1 MADALTAAH
10 VARLAPPPPCAPELS
25 IRRMERAGRAEEVLA
40 PTAWTDAR
48 VEAWLDGAP
57 AGPLDLPLA
66 GAVRRHARDWADP
79 GAARGRLDATAA
91 DALAAALEA
100 AMLAGWAAPAPP
112 LFAGPLD
119 IADLATV
126 QGRDSLARRKA
137 ACVQARLAASAA
149 PALADRLRAVAE
161 AIDRCD
167 GERDACADPARNPA
181 LTRALREARGA
192 GADDALLRDALRPG
206 AAWQA
211 GDFKPP
217 PPLVVH
223 GGGEAGARLAAEAA
237 WRGGAVIVCGSTQ
250 DAAATAVV
258 AAAPQLAINL
268 SHPDLA
274 SDVRDGEARLDGL
287 ARLLALAAQEGGA
300 LTVTGLHA
308 RLVGQGLTYDTDAA
322 RAAASLLV
330 ARLRAQQVTTV
341 GGSAPAL
348 VLNDDARLALRLDGA
363 GGARAW
369 TGAVQPVRCA
379 DGATALAVVDVA
391 LAGLARLG
399 VAPAEARA
407 ALLGARRLPAEG
419 PLSSAA
425 LQALGFTAH
434 ELGRAQAALAAGAP
448 DLVAAFAPHVIGE
461 GFVRD
466 ALGAPPEALADPR
479 LDVLA
484 LAGVGRDA
492 LAEARAAIFGDPA
505 GATLAAAAR
514 ALVAPAAGLN
524 ADAEPRMAAALAS
537 AGARSLHCW
546 RADAEASV
554 EEVARR
560 AAAAPAAWI
569 ARSPDLRPLGLPPE
583 AAAPRPA
590 PATERIVE
598 RVVERERSRRK
609 LPDRR
614 KGYIQKAAVGGHK
627 VYLHTG
633 EYDDGELGEVFID
646 MHKEGAAFRSLMNN
660 FAIAVSLGLQYGV
673 PLDEFVD
680 AFTFT
685 RFEPAGP
692 VTGNDRVRSAT
703 SILDYLFRELGVS
716 YLGREDLASTDADA
730 LHADGLGAGEAEGE
744 PDAEP
749 ASRWISKGFSRGA
762 APDNLVLL
770 PLRRRDGEA
779 EPG

>member
-100 AMLAGWAAPAPP
+100 AMLTGWAAPAPP

-211 GDFKPP
+211 GAFKPP

-223 GGGEAGARLAAEAA
+223 GGGEAGARLAAEAV
-237 WRGGAVIVCGSTQ
+237 WRGGAVIACGSTQ
-250 DAAATAVV
+250 DAAATAAV

-274 SDVRDGEARLDGL
+274 SDAPDGEARLDGL

-322 RAAASLLV
+322 RAAASLLGRPP
-330 ARLRAQQVTTV
+330 ARPAGDDRRRLR
-341 GGSAPAL
+341 P
-348 VLNDDARLALRLDGA
+348 
-363 GGARAW
+363 GARADRRRSARPAAGRRRRRAGLDRRRAAGPVRGRRDRAGGGRRGAGR
-369 TGAVQPVRCA
+369 TGAAGRRPRRGES
-379 DGATALAVVDVA
+379 GA
-391 LAGLARLG
+391 
-399 VAPAEARA
+399 
-407 ALLGARRLPAEG
+407 ARR
-419 PLSSAA
+419 
-425 LQALGFTAH
+425 
-434 ELGRAQAALAAGAP
+434 
-448 DLVAAFAPHVIGE
+448 
-461 GFVRD
+461 
-466 ALGAPPEALADPR
+466 APP
-479 LDVLA
+479 
-484 LAGVGRDA
+484 
-492 LAEARAAIFGDPA
+492 ARRGSAFIRCPA
-505 GATLAAAAR
+505 GARLHR
-514 ALVAPAAGLN
+514 A
-524 ADAEPRMAAALAS
+524 
-537 AGARSLHCW
+537 
-546 RADAEASV
+546 
-554 EEVARR
+554 
-560 AAAAPAAWI
+560 
-569 ARSPDLRPLGLPPE
+569 
-583 AAAPRPA
+583 
-590 PATERIVE
+590 
-598 RVVERERSRRK
+598 
-609 LPDRR
+609 
-614 KGYIQKAAVGGHK
+614 
-627 VYLHTG
+627 
-633 EYDDGELGEVFID
+633 
-646 MHKEGAAFRSLMNN
+646 
-660 FAIAVSLGLQYGV
+660 
-673 PLDEFVD
+673 
-680 AFTFT
+680 
-685 RFEPAGP
+685 
-692 VTGNDRVRSAT
+692 
-703 SILDYLFRELGVS
+703 
-716 YLGREDLASTDADA
+716 
-730 LHADGLGAGEAEGE
+730 
-744 PDAEP
+744 
-749 ASRWISKGFSRGA
+749 
-762 APDNLVLL
+762 
-770 PLRRRDGEA
+770 
-779 EPG
+779 